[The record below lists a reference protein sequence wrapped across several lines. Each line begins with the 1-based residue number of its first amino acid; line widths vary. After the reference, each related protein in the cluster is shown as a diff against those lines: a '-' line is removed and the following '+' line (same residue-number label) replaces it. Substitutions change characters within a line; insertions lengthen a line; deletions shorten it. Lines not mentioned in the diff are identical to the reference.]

1 MLGYSFVLYSQC
13 NIRCITDLWFCISQF
28 KNRRERIK
36 LSIFHV
42 PRKNKACVWFNVYTM
57 SRIDKYVETEAI
69 LVTVRGQRKGILE
82 WLTRNMGFF
91 FWGWWK
97 YSEVIL
103 WWWLQNSS
111 YTKKKKTNWIAHYK
125 WIDFMVCALHFD
137 KAILKGENF
146 YVSLAPNLPTS
157 LNLYPSILPSFP

>member
-91 FWGWWK
+91 FEGD
-97 YSEVIL
+97 ENIL
-103 WWWLQNSS
+103 KL
-111 YTKKKKTNWIAHYK
+111 YCGDGCKILHIPKKKKPTELHTINGLILWYVHY
-125 WIDFMVCALHFD
+125 I
-137 KAILKGENF
+137 
-146 YVSLAPNLPTS
+146 
-157 LNLYPSILPSFP
+157 SIKLF